1 MTPKERQHVRNLI
14 EKNNGDKLAGVAEFL
29 GKDAQEALKGAA
41 KGIAAETIKYPVGWD
56 AAFHNIIDEV
66 DRYADD
72 DDAAEVNAASAAAS
86 GDGTT
91 SAKGGEG
98 GNS

>member
-29 GKDAQEALKGAA
+29 GKDAQEALKAAA

-66 DRYADD
+66 ERYAD
-72 DDAAEVNAASAAAS
+72 DDAAEVNAASAGAS

-91 SAKGGEG
+91 LAKGGEG

>member
-14 EKNNGDKLAGVAEFL
+14 EKNDGDKLAGVAEFL

-66 DRYADD
+66 ERYTD
-72 DDAAEVNAASAAAS
+72 DDAAEVNAASAGAS

-91 SAKGGEG
+91 SAKGNEG